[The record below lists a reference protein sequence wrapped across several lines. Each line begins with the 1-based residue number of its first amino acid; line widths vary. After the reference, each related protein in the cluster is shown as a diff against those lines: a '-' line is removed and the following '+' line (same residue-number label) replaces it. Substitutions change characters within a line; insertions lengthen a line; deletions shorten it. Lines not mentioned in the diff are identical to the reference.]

1 MNNDINIGFI
11 GCGNI
16 ARNKHMVGL
25 SKVEGVNLIAF
36 TDANSQVAEACKKD
50 FGAKNSAVYENAELL
65 LKDKNIDAVH
75 ICTPNF
81 THAELSLMA
90 LDAGKH
96 VMVEKPMAILAD
108 DAQKMVDKAEQ
119 NGLQLSVGHQ
129 SRFREDAQ
137 QLKRLIEAGSLG
149 DIYYAKAH
157 AIRRRGVPS
166 WGVFL
171 NKAIQGGGA
180 LIDIG
185 CHALDLTMW
194 LMDNYNPKV
203 VVANTYQ
210 KLGKQTGLTNSWA
223 PWDPAKFEVEDSAFG
238 FITME
243 NGATLTIEA
252 SWALNSL
259 DTSNITAVLC
269 GTKGGADMKDGL
281 RINTDNCGCLQ
292 TIKPLESK
300 NFEFPAKVVKTPGDL
315 EMESWINALRTNTS
329 PCVKA
334 RQTLQVCRVID
345 ALYKSAETGMPV
357 LL

>member
-1 MNNDINIGFI
+1 MNKELNIGFI

-16 ARNKHMVGL
+16 ARNKHMAGL
-25 SKVEGVNLIAF
+25 AKLEGVNLVAF
-36 TDANSQVAEACKKD
+36 TDTFTASAEACKND
-50 FGAKNSAVYENAELL
+50 FGTKNSKVYENAEQL
-65 LKDKNIDAVH
+65 LKDKSIDVVH

-81 THAELSLMA
+81 THAQLSLMA

-96 VMVEKPMAILAD
+96 VMVEKPMAIKAS

-119 NGLQLSVGHQ
+119 LGLQLTIGHQ
-129 SRFREDAQ
+129 TRFREDAQ
-137 QLKRLIEAGSLG
+137 QLKRIVDAGTLG

-171 NKAIQGGGA
+171 NKEIQGGGA

-194 LMDNYNPKV
+194 LMNNYEPKV
-203 VVANTYQ
+203 VIANTYQ
-210 KLGKQTGLTNSWA
+210 KLGKQVGLTNSWA
-223 PWDPAKFEVEDSAFG
+223 PWDPEKFEVEDSAFG
-238 FITME
+238 FVTME
-243 NGATLTIEA
+243 NGATLSIEA

-259 DTSNITAVLC
+259 DTSNLTTVLC

-300 NFEFPAKVVKTPGDL
+300 NYEFPPKVVTTPGDI
-315 EMESWINALRTNTS
+315 EMERWINALRTGTA
-329 PCVKA
+329 PCVEA
-334 RQTLQVCRVID
+334 RQTLQVTRIIE
-345 ALYKSAETGMPV
+345 ALYESAEKGAPV
-357 LL
+357 IL